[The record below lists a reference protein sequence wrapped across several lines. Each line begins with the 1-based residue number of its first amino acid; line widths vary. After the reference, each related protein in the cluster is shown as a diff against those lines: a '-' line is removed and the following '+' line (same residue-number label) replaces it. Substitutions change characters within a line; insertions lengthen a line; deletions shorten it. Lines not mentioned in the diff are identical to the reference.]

1 MKKSKKSVKNALSW
15 TWEFTKKVVMLLSVL
30 YILNWIYSAIII
42 AVAIYNTDTFC
53 YLDTLITETNET
65 FRIVVGAN
73 VIKSCIENV
82 FKYND
87 IGGKAKQPQEESVE
101 IPEQEEEGIG

>member
-1 MKKSKKSVKNALSW
+1 MKKKKKGVKNALSW
-15 TWEFTKKVVMLLSVL
+15 TWEFTKKIVMLLSIL
-30 YILNWIYSAIII
+30 YIVNWLYSAIVI
-42 AVAIYNTDTFC
+42 AIAIYNAGTFS
-53 YLDTLITETNET
+53 YLDTLISETNET

-87 IGGKAKQPQEESVE
+87 IGGKSKKVEDESIE
-101 IPEQEEEGIG
+101 IPEQEEEGLG

>member
-1 MKKSKKSVKNALSW
+1 MKKKKKDAKNALLW
-15 TWEFTKKVVMLLSVL
+15 TWEFTKKIVVFLSVL
-30 YILNWIYSAIII
+30 YILNWLYSAVVIAI
-42 AVAIYNTDTFC
+42 AVYDTGTFS

-73 VIKSCIENV
+73 VIKSCIENI

-87 IGGKAKQPQEESVE
+87 IGGKSKEYGESS
-101 IPEQEEEGIG
+101 IDTQEEEEEGLG

>member
-1 MKKSKKSVKNALSW
+1 LKKTKKGVKNAISW
-15 TWEFTKKVVMLLSVL
+15 TWEFTKKIVMLLSIL
-30 YILNWIYSAIII
+30 YIVNWLYSAIVI
-42 AVAIYNTDTFC
+42 AIAIYNAGTFS

-87 IGGKAKQPQEESVE
+87 IGGKAKQNEDTSIE
-101 IPEQEEEGIG
+101 ISEKEDEGLG